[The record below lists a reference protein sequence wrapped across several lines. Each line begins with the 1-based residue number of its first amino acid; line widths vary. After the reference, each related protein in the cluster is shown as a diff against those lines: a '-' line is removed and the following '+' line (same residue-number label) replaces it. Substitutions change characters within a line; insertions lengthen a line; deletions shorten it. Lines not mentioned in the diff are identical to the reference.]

1 MRRLPVNGQCGDKQ
15 EQGEWTMPKVL
26 YCSDEDF
33 RTLVMLSEKLLRHA
47 GLMVLMLNH
56 EEKKE
61 PVQHRN
67 TKATGLLDMLPA
79 EFTTAE
85 AVIVGK
91 ELGMSE
97 RGVRLRLTNGVAEN
111 ILRRTTKGKYRKN
124 P

>member
-1 MRRLPVNGQCGDKQ
+1 
-15 EQGEWTMPKVL
+15 MPKVL

-47 GLMVLMLNH
+47 GLMVLMLNRV
-56 EEKKE
+56 EKKE
-61 PVQHRN
+61 VVPHRN

-91 ELGMSE
+91 ELGVTE
-97 RGVRLRLTNGVAEN
+97 RAIRLRLKVAVEN
-111 ILRRTTKGKYRKN
+111 KVIRRTTRGKYRKA
-124 P
+124 